1 MERERGSKGADTA
14 VSWLYFN
21 HPSAKTGDFG
31 GSWSKIYHL
40 TARGCGPVNPTATR
54 RDRCRHGLGPKC
66 ARGGPKG
73 PPVLR
78 FAGKVR
84 PQRDRTREIHA
95 EEEHTDQGRP
105 GVLAGK
111 EEFGHESAQQGAEY
125 HPHRRVYHPNEQSR
139 DCAPAA
145 IFVHWTAAVGLLR

>member
-1 MERERGSKGADTA
+1 MVMVMVMERERERGKGADTA
-14 VSWLYFN
+14 GVVRLIPRQ
-21 HPSAKTGDFG
+21 HDG
-31 GSWSKIYHL
+31 
-40 TARGCGPVNPTATR
+40 TAAGTVWAQNAPVAGRKVR
-54 RDRCRHGLGPKC
+54 RCYVLPGKC
-66 ARGGPKG
+66 AAGGPKG

>member
-1 MERERGSKGADTA
+1 MVMERERGKGADAAGVVRLIPRQHEGTA
-14 VSWLYFN
+14 
-21 HPSAKTGDFG
+21 G
-31 GSWSKIYHL
+31 GTVWAQNAPLAGRKVRQCYVL
-40 TARGCGPVNPTATR
+40 PG
-54 RDRCRHGLGPKC
+54 KC
-66 ARGGPKG
+66 AHSGTVQEKSMPK
-73 PPVLR
+73 R
-78 FAGKVR
+78 ST
-84 PQRDRTREIHA
+84 RTR
-95 EEEHTDQGRP
+95 GRP